1 MHYEYQAEIH
11 TYAPAGRLRQLVQRL
26 QGAEC
31 EVQVDRAARVLRL
44 RVRDSED
51 AWMQTALVTMLLLT
65 YKDVVAWGG
74 HSRRVDGPRSV
85 PELPAEVE
93 GPLGA

>member
-1 MHYEYQAEIH
+1 MHYEYQAVIH
-11 TYAPAGRLRQLVQRL
+11 THAPAGRLRQLVQRL
-26 QGAEC
+26 QDADC
-31 EVQVDRAARVLRL
+31 EVLVDRAARQLRL
-44 RVRDSED
+44 RVRDRED
-51 AWMQTALVTMLLLT
+51 AWMKTALVTMLLLT

-74 HSRRVDGPRSV
+74 HSRRVDGSSTV